1 MIWELRQYNVPYIV
15 VRTKIGIEHTS
26 MTYPLIVD
34 CGRNFEGFFYDVEND
49 FINYNTAPLNNKQI
63 YHCYEVWFK
72 FDITRVYVNWSFDR
86 KALDIPIG
94 PFTVKSGGHKHAVMH
109 FCLL

>member
-1 MIWELRQYNVPYIV
+1 M
-15 VRTKIGIEHTS
+15 
-26 MTYPLIVD
+26 D

-63 YHCYEVWFK
+63 YHYYEVWFK
-72 FDITRVYVNWSFDR
+72 FDITWVYFNWSFER
-86 KALDIPIG
+86 KAMDIPIG
-94 PFTVKSGGHKHAVMH
+94 PFTVKSEGHKHAVMY

>member
-1 MIWELRQYNVPYIV
+1 M
-15 VRTKIGIEHTS
+15 KS
-26 MTYPLIVD
+26 D
-34 CGRNFEGFFYDVEND
+34 
-49 FINYNTAPLNNKQI
+49 LNLNL
-63 YHCYEVWFK
+63 
-72 FDITRVYVNWSFDR
+72 SFDR